1 MLIIRGEGNKEDAEM
16 EKLEGNRGKEKTKK
30 WSVTEVL
37 NTGTILIKINEEV
50 KNKRDN

>member
-37 NTGTILIKINEEV
+37 NTILIKINEEV
-50 KNKRDN
+50 KKKRDN